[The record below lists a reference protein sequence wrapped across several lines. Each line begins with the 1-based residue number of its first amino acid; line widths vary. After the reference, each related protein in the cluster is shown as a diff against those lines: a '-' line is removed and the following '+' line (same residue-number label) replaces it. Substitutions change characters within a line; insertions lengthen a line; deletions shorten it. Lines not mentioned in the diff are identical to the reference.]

1 MRKLYLR
8 APVRARALP
17 HGRPNAASLRLIMM
31 KRLGVAS
38 LPHSAAAVVVGHS
51 LQPSLTTEAAHGPV
65 GGSSDLLL
73 VRWRV
78 VQQRWLQTAHA
89 GVCRGEHATSACGR
103 WWYVRPGLW
112 GRKEHVFRSSYTLS
126 EGDVNSMSRISW
138 FGVPHIHMCM
148 CVATLGVVITIVT
161 NQDRSCKGLEFAC
174 RVSGVRLEAR
184 EQ

>member
-1 MRKLYLR
+1 MPSREKTKVQVSPVSAAAQLRVPDGQIAVDERYLTVQVRRSEASPSARNLYLR
-8 APVRARALP
+8 APVRAHALP
-17 HGRPNAASLRLIMM
+17 YVRPNAASLQLIMM

-89 GVCRGEHATSACGR
+89 GVCRRAHATSACGR
-103 WWYVRPGLW
+103 WWHVKTDLR
-112 GRKEHVFRSSYTLS
+112 GRV
-126 EGDVNSMSRISW
+126 
-138 FGVPHIHMCM
+138 
-148 CVATLGVVITIVT
+148 
-161 NQDRSCKGLEFAC
+161 
-174 RVSGVRLEAR
+174 
-184 EQ
+184 

>member
-1 MRKLYLR
+1 MPSREKTKVQVSPVSAAAQLRVPGGITRLAESCDTVQVRRSEASAFMRKLYLR

-89 GVCRGEHATSACGR
+89 GVCRRAHATSACGR
-103 WWYVRPGLW
+103 WWHVKTDLR
-112 GRKEHVFRSSYTLS
+112 GR
-126 EGDVNSMSRISW
+126 G
-138 FGVPHIHMCM
+138 
-148 CVATLGVVITIVT
+148 
-161 NQDRSCKGLEFAC
+161 
-174 RVSGVRLEAR
+174 
-184 EQ
+184 